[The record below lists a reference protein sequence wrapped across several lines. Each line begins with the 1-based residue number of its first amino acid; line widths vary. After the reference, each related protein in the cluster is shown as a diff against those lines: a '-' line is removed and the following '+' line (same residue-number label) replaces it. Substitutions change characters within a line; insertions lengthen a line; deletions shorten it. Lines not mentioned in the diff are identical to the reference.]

1 MITQFLCRF
10 FKKLFLSEK
19 KNHLNHTQYHEV
31 YYNIWQLI
39 IIRTGFHMLFLLKRS
54 VLYRFFKIS
63 TSFICFCPLIHFKKA
78 IQLM

>member
-39 IIRTGFHMLFLLKRS
+39 IRTGFHMLFLLKRS
-54 VLYRFFKIS
+54 V
-63 TSFICFCPLIHFKKA
+63 
-78 IQLM
+78 